1 MAAFSE
7 RLVLKQVSS
16 SYEHIPFSE
25 CLFFYSLVYYCEGN
39 WTFAYEVSYQS
50 QICTKLTTGHIT
62 VVGLLPFCSHI
73 VHMSYILRLSTS
85 MELQNFYFVLRVIR
99 NLCTYP
105 RNGIVIKFAF
115 LPV

>member
-1 MAAFSE
+1 MNISPSVNAYFF
-7 RLVLKQVSS
+7 
-16 SYEHIPFSE
+16 IPWCTIVKE
-25 CLFFYSLVYYCEGN
+25 IGHLHMKCL
-39 WTFAYEVSYQS
+39 YQS